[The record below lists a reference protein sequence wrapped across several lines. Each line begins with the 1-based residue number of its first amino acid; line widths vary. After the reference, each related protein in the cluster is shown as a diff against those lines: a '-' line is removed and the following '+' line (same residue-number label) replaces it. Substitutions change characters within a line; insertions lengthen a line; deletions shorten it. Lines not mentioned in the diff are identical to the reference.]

1 MKSGENY
8 FQYLSW
14 VMCIQKRTTLI
25 NYTGIF
31 ILVMTGLTACKQNH
45 DNGNRAPFSGT
56 PVEYPVSD
64 VRLNEASGIADSKSN
79 PGYLWVEQ
87 DSGNPPDLTLLQHN
101 GTVLKSIH
109 LANAVNR
116 DWEDMVLAAG
126 PTAGKQ
132 YLYIAETGDNLLRYE
147 DYAIYR
153 LEEPAAATDT
163 VQQVDR
169 IAFLYPDG
177 SHNAEAILV
186 DPDTKDIY
194 IITKTDLH
202 SKLFRLKYPYSTIGM
217 NTVEEV
223 GTLPYNYAVS
233 AAISPNGSELVIKT
247 YENIY
252 AYPRAAGETI
262 VQTLGKK
269 YSSLPYHVEPQGEAI
284 VFDNNDSGYYTLSEK
299 GLATSV
305 KLYFY
310 KRIK

>member
-1 MKSGENY
+1 MLQQRTA
-8 FQYLSW
+8 F
-14 VMCIQKRTTLI
+14 IQHA
-25 NYTGIF
+25 GMF
-31 ILVMTGLTACKQNH
+31 MLVMTALTACKQNH
-45 DNGNRAPFSGT
+45 DGSRVGFASKPQA
-56 PVEYPVSD
+56 YPVSD
-64 VRLNEASGIADSKSN
+64 VKLIEASGIADSKAN

-101 GTVLKSIH
+101 GRVLKSVH

-126 PTAGKQ
+126 PAPGKQ
-132 YLYIAETGDNLLRYE
+132 YLYVAETGDNLLRYD

-169 IAFLYPDG
+169 IAFFYPDG

-202 SKLFRLKYPYSTIGM
+202 SKLFKLKYPYSTVEM
-217 NTVEEV
+217 NKVEEV
-223 GTLPYNYAVS
+223 GSLPYNYVVS
-233 AAISPNGSELVIKT
+233 AALAPNGRELVIKT
-247 YENIY
+247 YEAIY
-252 AYPRAAGETI
+252 DYPRTAGETI
-262 VQTLGKK
+262 VQTLSKP
-269 YSSLPYHVEPQGEAI
+269 YTPLPYQMEPQGEAI

-299 GLATSV
+299 GLASSV